1 MTEAQ
6 RNASHREWGLT
17 RSTRS
22 TVSNYFGPGSPYP
35 LHGLLTEERTS
46 AEVDRILSW
55 CPQPPVDVLDLGCG
69 FGRHSIEFA
78 KRGLIVTG
86 VDPSQAMIDL
96 AKGSAGD
103 AGVEVELVCQSGA
116 TFTRDSAFDLAVCLF
131 TTLGQIDPTEA
142 VTSDPQVQLTLTNL
156 ATSLRPG
163 GLLVV
168 EVPEK
173 ERALDGFIESEM
185 LRAGHVQRSFD
196 AARSVV
202 HERFDTEHGEFELAY
217 QLLSKAELLA
227 AIEKAGL
234 RIADVFDEA
243 VQTPPNTF
251 VTVVAHGPGERA
263 R

>member
-1 MTEAQ
+1 M
-6 RNASHREWGLT
+6 
-17 RSTRS
+17 
-22 TVSNYFGPGSPYP
+22 SNYFGPGSPYP

-55 CPQPPVDVLDLGCG
+55 CSEAPSDVLDMGCG
-69 FGRHSIEFA
+69 FGRHSVEFA
-78 KRGLIVTG
+78 KRGLTVTG

-96 AKGSAGD
+96 AKERAGH
-103 AGVEVELVCQSGA
+103 AGVELELVSQSGA
-116 TFTRDSAFDLAVCLF
+116 EFVRHSAFDLAVCLF

-142 VTSDPQVQLTLTNL
+142 ATGDPQIHLTLTNL

-173 ERALDGFIESEM
+173 ERALDGFVESETV
-185 LRAGHVQRSFD
+185 RAGHVQRSFD
-196 AARSVV
+196 VDRSVV
-202 HERFDTEHGEFELAY
+202 HERFETDHGEFELAY

-227 AIEKAGL
+227 AIERAGL
-234 RIADVFDEA
+234 FIADVFDEA

-251 VTVVAHGPGERA
+251 VTVVARAPGERA
-263 R
+263 G